1 MGKEDHAPR
10 SGRRAS
16 GCGGGL
22 LAKSMTSESSSRT
35 LRLLPFGI
43 PTLIIADDPQLL
55 AAARAAYAMWSVEA
69 PIAGPALEL
78 RLEIGHASSTEVS
91 FEIGV
96 EGSRLRLS
104 GDAVAGAADATTGL
118 AWAQVP
124 AALADDPVA
133 LTELMD
139 SLLLFMLARRG
150 RTPVHAAAFMLGE
163 GAVALAGPS
172 GSGKSTLAL
181 AAAQDGYPLLSD
193 DTIFV
198 QREPGF
204 ALWGFPRAIHL
215 FPEDSPA
222 GDHPTR
228 IRNAKLKKA
237 ILAPKVALK
246 AQSALLVLLERG
258 DRLALAAID
267 PADAVQSLM
276 RLDPGFDLLAA
287 ESRAAIGALAS
298 RGAWRLTLERDPAA
312 AIRLLAAN
320 LPLAR
325 SPSR

>member
-1 MGKEDHAPR
+1 
-10 SGRRAS
+10 
-16 GCGGGL
+16 
-22 LAKSMTSESSSRT
+22 
-35 LRLLPFGI
+35 
-43 PTLIIADDPQLL
+43 
-55 AAARAAYAMWSVEA
+55 MWSAEA
-69 PIAGPALEL
+69 PLAGPALEL

-91 FEIGV
+91 FGIGV

-104 GDAVAGAADATTGL
+104 GDAVEGGADAATGL
-118 AWAQVP
+118 AWAKVP

-133 LTELMD
+133 RTELID
-139 SLLLFMLARRG
+139 SLLLFLLARRG

-163 GAVALAGPS
+163 VAVALAGPS

-181 AAAQDGYPLLSD
+181 AAALGGYPLLSD

-204 ALWGFPRAIHL
+204 ALWGFPRAIHV

-237 ILAPKVALK
+237 IVAPKVALK
-246 AQSALLVLLERG
+246 AQAALLVLLERG

-267 PADAVQSLM
+267 PAGAVESLM

-287 ESRAAIGALAS
+287 ESRAAIEALAS
-298 RGAWRLTLERDPAA
+298 HGAWRLTLDRDPAA
-312 AIRLLAAN
+312 AIRLLAAD

-325 SPSR
+325 PQSQ